1 MFNDA
6 DHPNIALSD
15 WTNFREDFSP
25 YRFAEVIDRSAL
37 NLPDWFVPLAR
48 GAAVPSDVVQRKVGC
63 RPGSRRPAHW
73 THPSPDVFQ
82 ANAGQQGLTVQKV
95 CNFWMVGRWQVGMP
109 AKVLVFAFGSTLI
122 FTRTYQPAIRL
133 AGPCFCEPQQFGY
146 RWVTMRSL
154 NSEGAVSFANE
165 RRADE
170 ANARGFQGSTHN
182 ALGTSTR

>member
-1 MFNDA
+1 
-6 DHPNIALSD
+6 
-15 WTNFREDFSP
+15 
-25 YRFAEVIDRSAL
+25 
-37 NLPDWFVPLAR
+37 
-48 GAAVPSDVVQRKVGC
+48 
-63 RPGSRRPAHW
+63 
-73 THPSPDVFQ
+73 
-82 ANAGQQGLTVQKV
+82 
-95 CNFWMVGRWQVGMP
+95 MVGRWQVGMP

-133 AGPCFCEPQQFGY
+133 AGPCFWEPQQFGY

-170 ANARGFQGSTHN
+170 ANAHGFQGSTHN